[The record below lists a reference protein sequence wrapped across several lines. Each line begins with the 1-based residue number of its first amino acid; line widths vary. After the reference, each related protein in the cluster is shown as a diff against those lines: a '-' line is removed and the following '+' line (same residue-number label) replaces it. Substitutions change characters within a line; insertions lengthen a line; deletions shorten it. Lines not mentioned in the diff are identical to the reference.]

1 METIVLQVKEGKLEA
16 EFAKYQEQANK
27 DIQTQLLAMQRE
39 IMTKERKI
47 GDLEKKLRGR
57 DEDIERL
64 KAERDRLIAISN
76 DLRAQLNQAHKRITE
91 QAEDAIGL
99 EEANFGSQDLQ
110 RKVEE

>member
-1 METIVLQVKEGKLEA
+1 
-16 EFAKYQEQANK
+16 
-27 DIQTQLLAMQRE
+27 MQRE

-76 DLRAQLNQAHKRITE
+76 DLRA
-91 QAEDAIGL
+91 
-99 EEANFGSQDLQ
+99 
-110 RKVEE
+110 